1 MSIHIQDEL
10 DDLPREMSDV
20 EWASTVASR
29 GWVAVTR
36 DKRIRYRS
44 AEKQAIADS
53 GLALFV
59 LASRRNLSRQEIV
72 DVVAAAGPSMTDFIT
87 ANQPPFIASIYRDG
101 KISLKEKL

>member
-1 MSIHIQDEL
+1 MTIHIQDEL
-10 DDLPREMSDV
+10 DDLPRELSDV
-20 EWASTVASR
+20 EWASTVAGH

-44 AEKQAIADS
+44 AEKQAIADA

-59 LASRRNLSRQEIV
+59 LASRRNLSRREIV
-72 DVVAAAGPSMTDFIT
+72 DVVAAAAPNMADFM
-87 ANQPPFIASIYRDG
+87 AAYPPPFIASIYRDG

>member
-1 MSIHIQDEL
+1 M
-10 DDLPREMSDV
+10 DDLPRESSDV
-20 EWASTVASR
+20 DWASTVASR

-44 AEKQAIADS
+44 AEKQAIADG
-53 GLALFV
+53 GLGLFV

-72 DVVAAAGPSMTDFIT
+72 DAVSAAAPRM
-87 ANQPPFIASIYRDG
+87 AECMAVNEPPFIASIYRDG